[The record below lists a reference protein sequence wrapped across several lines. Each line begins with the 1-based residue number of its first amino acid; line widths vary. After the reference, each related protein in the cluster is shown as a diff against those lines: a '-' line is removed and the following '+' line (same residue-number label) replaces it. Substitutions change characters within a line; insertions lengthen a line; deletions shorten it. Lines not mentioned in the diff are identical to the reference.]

1 MYTYK
6 IKITSVYDGDTVNGT
21 VDLGFNVHMDIKV
34 RLARIDTPELRDKD
48 VKKKE
53 LAYQA
58 RDFLR
63 DIVKLYG
70 DELIIQTTGKGKYG
84 RWIGELYAQ
93 NMPHAD
99 MYKNEP
105 EYETIANEIKNAMAT
120 GQDQTCNINDLMV
133 SQGLAVYRDY

>member
-1 MYTYK
+1 MNEQYLVGKNGK
-6 IKITSVYDGDTVNGT
+6 IIFTTESAELLNRFTDCLCDSYDENFDDNGGHEVYV
-21 VDLGFNVHMDIKV
+21 
-34 RLARIDTPELRDKD
+34 
-48 VKKKE
+48 
-53 LAYQA
+53 
-58 RDFLR
+58 R

-133 SQGLAVYRDY
+133 SQGLAVYRNY